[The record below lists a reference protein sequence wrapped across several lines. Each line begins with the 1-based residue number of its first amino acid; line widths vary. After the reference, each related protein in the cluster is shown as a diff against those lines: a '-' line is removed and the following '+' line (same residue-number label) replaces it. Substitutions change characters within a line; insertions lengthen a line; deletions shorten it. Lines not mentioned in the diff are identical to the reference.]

1 MKQLL
6 HIMSSPKTKN
16 SASRKL
22 GQIVIE
28 KIKEKYPDS
37 KITAYDLA
45 ENKTTH
51 LDEDRIEAFFTPVE
65 IQTEEQKHSLVE
77 SDQAIQDLLKSDIL
91 VIEAPM
97 YNWNIPST
105 LKAYFDQIARAKIT
119 FQYVGEGALPKGLIK
134 DKKAIIVT
142 SSGGIYSEGELQ
154 PYDFTTN
161 YVRFFLN
168 LLGIEIVNIF
178 RVEGQAIFGFENAL
192 LKAIEKVVID
202 DQL

>member
-1 MKQLL
+1 
-6 HIMSSPKTKN
+6 MSSPKTKN

-28 KIKEKYPDS
+28 KIREIYPDS
-37 KITAYDLA
+37 KVTEYDLA
-45 ENKTTH
+45 TNKTAH
-51 LDEDRIEAFFTPVE
+51 LDENHIEAFFTPAE
-65 IQTEEQKHSLVE
+65 IQTETHKRSLIQ
-77 SDQAIQDLLKSDIL
+77 SDRAIQDLVNADII

-119 FQYVGEGALPKGLIK
+119 FQYVGEGLLPKGLLK
-134 DKKAIIVT
+134 NKKAYIVT
-142 SSGGIYSEGELQ
+142 SSGGTYSEGELK

-168 LLGIEIVNIF
+168 LLGIEVVNVF
-178 RVEGQAIFGFENAL
+178 RVEGQAVFGPENAL
-192 LKAIEKVVID
+192 VKAIENIVID